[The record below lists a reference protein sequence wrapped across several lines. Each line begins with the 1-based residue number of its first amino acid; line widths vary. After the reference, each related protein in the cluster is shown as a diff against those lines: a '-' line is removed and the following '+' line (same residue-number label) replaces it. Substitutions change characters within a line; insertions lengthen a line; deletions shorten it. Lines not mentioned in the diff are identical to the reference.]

1 MQEKYRNHETEQLV
15 LLYQN
20 THSEDTLA
28 EIMRRNNG
36 LLHMWVRDYSNIPY
50 YSEED
55 LLEEGYIA
63 LWRAVDNY
71 SLGRGVT
78 FSTYLKTVVKQH
90 FNRIYTEATRQK
102 RFKGAEPTSWEEL
115 EEIHKEKAID
125 FELLSDLTVQ
135 EFIASLD
142 GKVQEIAIS
151 LFSGYSKSDIAR
163 RLKIKPA
170 SVTYHCRRLESLA
183 IKYFD
188 LRGSERLIQAF

>member
-63 LWRAVDNY
+63 LWRAVYNY

-90 FNRIYTEATRQK
+90 FNRIYQQATRKK
-102 RFKGAEPTSWEEL
+102 RFTGQEPASYEEVAEIHRERSLEFTVLSEL
-115 EEIHKEKAID
+115 ELKE
-125 FELLSDLTVQ
+125 FLSSLEGKLQYIAVHIIAGYDKV
-135 EFIASLD
+135 EIASLL
-142 GKVQEIAIS
+142 GVT
-151 LFSGYSKSDIAR
+151 
-163 RLKIKPA
+163 PA
-170 SVTYHCRRLESLA
+170 TLTYHLGKLRSKAQCYYKINRLTA
-183 IKYFD
+183 
-188 LRGSERLIQAF
+188 